1 MDYDNNGIGGEGE
14 IMTTELLGLRMR
26 IAELLAERDMWQ
38 DRYENLQTIR
48 ASCCVEYEEALQDI
62 ADDPHCYAHEKSFTT
77 DAEMSYA
84 AGVVDGHRCAARKAR
99 EALNR

>member
-1 MDYDNNGIGGEGE
+1 MGIADLE
-14 IMTTELLGLRMR
+14 TR
-26 IAELLAERDMWQ
+26 IAEIAAERDSLR
-38 DRYENLQTIR
+38 D
-48 ASCCVEYEEALQDI
+48 ALQDI

-84 AGVVDGHRCAARKAR
+84 AGVVDGHRCAARTAR